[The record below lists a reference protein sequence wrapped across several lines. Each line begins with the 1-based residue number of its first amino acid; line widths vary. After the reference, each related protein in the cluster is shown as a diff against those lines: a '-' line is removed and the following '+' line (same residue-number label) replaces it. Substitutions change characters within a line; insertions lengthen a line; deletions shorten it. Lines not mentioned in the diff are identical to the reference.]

1 MIIPAYYTPKE
12 LDLKGRLP
20 ENLPNRSVIDDIL
33 LELEDTNLFN
43 IRWIDPSQF
52 DWKPNNKNYSQWIES
67 GKAVVHK
74 AKFDKPLQ
82 FTSEFTESTIRVEE
96 TRYDIFR
103 YPQRLNIEYKG
114 DQSNIKDIYELSKSV
129 YERLSNYI
137 GIDVIQNQFLYTNF
151 QIDFMIS
158 ECKII

>member
-1 MIIPAYYTPKE
+1 VIIPAYYNPKE

-52 DWKPNNKNYSQWIES
+52 DWKPNNKNYTQWIES

-82 FTSEFTESTIRVEE
+82 FTGEFTESTMKVEE

-114 DQSNIKDIYELSKSV
+114 EQSNIKDIYELSKSV

>member
-1 MIIPAYYTPKE
+1 MIIPAYYNPKE

-52 DWKPNNKNYSQWIES
+52 DWKPNNKNYTQWIES

-82 FTSEFTESTIRVEE
+82 FTGEFTESTMKVEE

-114 DQSNIKDIYELSKSV
+114 EQSNIKDIYELSKSV

>member
-1 MIIPAYYTPKE
+1 MNKTINFKNLKQYY
-12 LDLKGRLP
+12 RI
-20 ENLPNRSVIDDIL
+20 RSSNNCEIIDDIL

-52 DWKPNNKNYSQWIES
+52 DWKPNNKNYIQWIES

-82 FTSEFTESTIRVEE
+82 FTGEFTESTIRIEE

-114 DQSNIKDIYELSKSV
+114 EQSKPNFNYIYELCKSV